1 MFFSDTDKIT
11 LSAVRRT
18 VRNVGKENVWD
29 LMKVRF
35 ADRIGMGR
43 PKETPYRLRKY
54 ESMIEEAM
62 RAPLSVSMLKIDG
75 NKIMEILKIPPGPK
89 IGFVLN
95 ILLEETI
102 DDPKKNT
109 KKWLE
114 QRAEELGNLNDK
126 ELEKISQKAKET
138 KSRLE
143 ETEIEKIRKKYWVK

>member
-1 MFFSDTDKIT
+1 
-11 LSAVRRT
+11 
-18 VRNVGKENVWD
+18 
-29 LMKVRF
+29 
-35 ADRIGMGR
+35 
-43 PKETPYRLRKY
+43 
-54 ESMIEEAM
+54 
-62 RAPLSVSMLKIDG
+62 DG

-95 ILLEETI
+95 ILLEETL

-114 QRAEELGNLNDK
+114 QRAKELGSLNDK
-126 ELEKISQKAKET
+126 DLEKISQKAKET